1 MQHAKEFRLHDRETV
16 KGLIVKRSVCVV
28 GVRRK
33 NAITERATT
42 CSTAYKAPTG
52 RRTTAAESPR
62 RHLQGAPLMIWKHQL
77 GNTVAV
83 LLPEPQPQAYS
94 CSKPPAL
101 PPAIER

>member
-52 RRTTAAESPR
+52 RRTR
-62 RHLQGAPLMIWKHQL
+62 
-77 GNTVAV
+77 
-83 LLPEPQPQAYS
+83 LLPRARDVTSPE
-94 CSKPPAL
+94 L
-101 PPAIER
+101 H

>member
-1 MQHAKEFRLHDRETV
+1 MQHAKDFTRETVKRSDRETV
-16 KGLIVKRSVCVV
+16 RFVV
-28 GVRRK
+28 DVREK

-83 LLPEPQPQAYS
+83 LLPEAQPQAYS

>member
-42 CSTAYKAPTG
+42 CSTAYKAPT
-52 RRTTAAESPR
+52 RETYDCCREPETSP
-62 RHLQGAPLMIWKHQL
+62 
-77 GNTVAV
+77 
-83 LLPEPQPQAYS
+83 PE
-94 CSKPPAL
+94 L
-101 PPAIER
+101 H